1 MKTATRT
8 TAVPARASFL
18 DGQVTFFNS
27 VFTSLKNCLAPSNFS
42 LKENVIRSTL
52 SEACLKHPL
61 KKIYIRL
68 RIPQCS
74 WLVRDIYWVHG
85 SHEPYEVYGLSRTSY
100 GAWQARRD
108 SNPHHPDLESGAL
121 TVRATG
127 LSLVCGMLKVE
138 CSLKNFYPQPTTL
151 HLLLSLITLSLC
163 EQYAFDRSDNTS
175 LTPVYPELSVYSWWW
190 SNSSVYTPYRPGL
203 KYFSFTQLQT
213 KSSNLNLPR
222 KKAPAFMAGPL

>member
-52 SEACLKHPL
+52 SEACLKHPP
-61 KKIYIRL
+61 KKIIFRSEPL
-68 RIPQCS
+68 
-74 WLVRDIYWVHG
+74 DVHRRSNI
-85 SHEPYEVYGLSRTSY
+85 SHQGI
-100 GAWQARRD
+100 WQARRD

-213 KSSNLNLPR
+213 KSSNLNLFR
-222 KKAPAFMAGPL
+222 KKALAFMAGLL